1 MLIPL
6 IIGICIGRYFFNI
19 EIMLSLIIAGVIIL
33 ALCHTRVLHSK
44 YWFGGAFA
52 AIIIAA
58 GMALTS
64 HCISSINYEWPKEE
78 TLYAGYIYD
87 KPIKKNKSNCAT
99 VFIRYDYNEST
110 QKTTAVNRRILLY
123 YSPKIQAKIG
133 DEIYFFGKITPPHNN
148 GNPDEF
154 DYASYLFNEKISG
167 ISFTF
172 NDQFKISSHA
182 RHLSI
187 IQTASVIR
195 DKLLSYYNRLNI
207 STDDR
212 SVLEAITLGYKTDL
226 SDNIKNQ
233 YAISGVSHLLS
244 LAGLHIGFI
253 YAILLFLLKPLD
265 MTPGGKKI
273 RPLVIIA
280 LLWMFAFITGLL
292 PPVLRTVIM
301 FSIVS
306 IGQLFNVRTVNLNTL
321 AVTAFIML
329 LFYPLNLF
337 NVSFQLS
344 FIAVAGI
351 IIGMNLW
358 LSWWNPQ
365 NSIVSYLWNISGV
378 SLSAQIATLPLL
390 IYYFHSLSIYF
401 IITNILAIFLAS
413 FVIYTAAAY
422 LLCFF
427 LPPVQNFIGE
437 ILSLILHLL
446 NAFTK
451 FICGLPY
458 SSVNS
463 LYPNLMQ
470 TLIIGALIVLIFL
483 FITKRTMPRAVLITA
498 GITTLFISNAYAD
511 YNKKKQQQIIF
522 YNNYNSTAIQ
532 FIMPDGINYLYLNG
546 ESKAQF
552 TKTSKDFIACHNLYQ
567 PLILCNGMHTGFIS
581 DNNNIINFGNI
592 SIGLAN
598 DKRWSYKASRSP
610 LHVDYMVIAK
620 GYHGKIVYLTGLF
633 SIKHIILDGSLSD
646 KKAEILS
653 NECNSLKIDCI
664 DIKKTGAYFD
674 NILIE

>member
-1 MLIPL
+1 M
-6 IIGICIGRYFFNI
+6 IIGIGIGHYFFNI
-19 EIMLSLIIAGVIIL
+19 EIMLSLIIAGAIIFT
-33 ALCHTRVLHSK
+33 LCHIKVLHSK

-58 GMALTS
+58 GMALTNR
-64 HCISSINYEWPKEE
+64 CVSSINYEWPKEE

-87 KPIKKNKSNCAT
+87 KPVKKNKSNCAT
-99 VFIRYDYNEST
+99 AFIRYNYNAST
-110 QKTTAVNRRILLY
+110 HKTTPVNRRILLY

-133 DEIYFFGKITPPHNN
+133 DEIYFFGKIASPHNN
-148 GNPDEF
+148 GNPGEF

-167 ISFTF
+167 IAFTF
-172 NDQFKISSHA
+172 NDQFKISAHV

-195 DKLLSYYNRLNI
+195 DELLSCYNRLNI
-207 STDDR
+207 SNDDR
-212 SVLEAITLGYKTDL
+212 AVLEAITLGYKTDL

-244 LAGLHIGFI
+244 LAGLHIGFV
-253 YAILLFLLKPLD
+253 YAILLFLLKPLNLI
-265 MTPGGKKI
+265 PGGKKI
-273 RPLVIIA
+273 RPLVIIV

-344 FIAVAGI
+344 FVAVAGI
-351 IIGMNLW
+351 IIGMDLW

-365 NSIVSYLWNISGV
+365 NRIVSYLWNISGV

-413 FVIYTAAAY
+413 LVIYSAAAY

-427 LPPVQNFIGE
+427 LPPVQTFIGE
-437 ILSLILHLL
+437 VLSIILHWL
-446 NAFTK
+446 NAFTR

-458 SSVNS
+458 SSINS
-463 LYPNLMQ
+463 LYPNLIQ
-470 TLIIGALIVLIFL
+470 TLIIGILIALIFL
-483 FITKRTMPRAVLITA
+483 FITKRTMPRAVMLTVC
-498 GITTLFISNAYAD
+498 ITTLFISNAYAD
-511 YNKKKQQQIIF
+511 YSKKRQQQILF

-532 FIMPDGINYLYLNG
+532 FILPDGINYIYLNG
-546 ESKAQF
+546 KSKAQF
-552 TKTSKDFIACHNLYQ
+552 TKTSKDFIAGQNLYP
-567 PLILCNGMHTGFIS
+567 PLTLCDGMHTGFIS

-592 SIGLAN
+592 SIGIAN
-598 DKRWSYKASRSP
+598 DKRWAYKASHSP

-633 SIKHIILDGSLSD
+633 SIKHIILDGSLPD
-646 KKAEILS
+646 EKAETLLT
-653 NECNSLKIDCI
+653 ECNSLKLDCI
-664 DIKKTGAYFD
+664 DMKKTGAYLKY
-674 NILIE
+674 I